1 MQDSFNLKEFLAA
14 LMFAAERHRDQRRK
28 DAVESPYI
36 NHLIAVTKLLAEV
49 GIDEP
54 VVLIAAALH
63 DTVEDTPTRREELE
77 AIFGAAVAG
86 VVAEV
91 TDDKTLP
98 KERRKILQIEHA
110 PHLSPAAKLVKIA
123 DKICNVR
130 DVAGNPPRHWS
141 LTRRREYIE
150 WAAAVTEGCR
160 GVYPPLE
167 SVWDATLAEARE
179 KLTR

>member
-1 MQDSFNLKEFLAA
+1 MQESFTLKDFLAA

-28 DAVESPYI
+28 DAGESPYI

-49 GIDEP
+49 GIDDP

-63 DTVEDTPTRREELE
+63 DTVEDTATSREEIE
-77 AIFGAAVAG
+77 AIFGAVVAG

-98 KERRKILQIEHA
+98 KERRKTAQIEHA
-110 PHLSPAAKLVKIA
+110 PHLSAAAKLVKIA

-141 LTRRREYIE
+141 LTRRRDYIE
-150 WAAAVTEGCR
+150 WAAAVVEGCR
-160 GVYPPLE
+160 GVHAPLE
-167 SVWDATLAEARE
+167 SVWEATLAQAQEV
-179 KLTR
+179 LTR

>member
-1 MQDSFNLKEFLAA
+1 MNDLLAA

-28 DAVESPYI
+28 DSVESPYI

-49 GIDEP
+49 GIEDG

-63 DTVEDTPTRREELE
+63 DIVEDTATSREEIE

-98 KERRKILQIEHA
+98 KERRKRAQVEHA
-110 PHLSPAAKLVKIA
+110 LQLSAAAKLVKIA

-130 DVAGNPPRHWS
+130 DVAGNPPRNWS
-141 LTRRREYIE
+141 VTRRRDYVD
-150 WAAAVTEGCR
+150 WAAEVVEGCR
-160 GVYPPLE
+160 GVHAPLE
-167 SVWDATLAEARE
+167 SVWDATLAQARE
-179 KLTR
+179 VVTR